1 MEILLAP
8 DSFKGTLWAW
18 EASEV
23 MEEGLRDS
31 GLDCRMEKLPIADGG
46 EGTAEVLRR
55 AWGGMRMSSSVQG
68 PLYEKVEA
76 SWGLSPDRKTAVLDM
91 ASASGLTLI
100 PVERRNPLLTSTYGT
115 GELILNAIQSGV
127 EEILVGI
134 GGSATVDGGLG
145 ALRALGVKLYDEQ
158 RNLLEG
164 RGQDLLRLWEV
175 DARALDS
182 IVGSVRIVAMV
193 DVRNP
198 LCGSEG
204 AARVYAPQKGA
215 SPEVVALLE
224 EGLERWA
231 ERIEMERGISVKD
244 LPGAGAAGGL
254 PAALVAYAN
263 AEICPGAPFV
273 LQRLQFDE
281 KVTGKDLLITGE
293 GMVDSKTLYG
303 KAPYEALQRAKQR
316 GVPVVLL
323 AGSLGPGAEEV
334 YQHGAD
340 LLLASFYG
348 KTPFQGSKEE
358 ARENLYLLSYSLG
371 KSLALGRRL
380 PLYAQASS

>member
-18 EASEV
+18 EVSQV
-23 MEEGLRDS
+23 VEEGLRDS
-31 GLDCRMEKLPIADGG
+31 GLDCRVEKLPIADGG

-55 AWGGMRMSSSVQG
+55 AWGGIRMTSQVKG
-68 PLYEKVEA
+68 PLYERVEA

-91 ASASGLTLI
+91 ASASGLTLV
-100 PVERRNPLLTSTYGT
+100 PLERRNPLLTTTYGT
-115 GELILNAIQSGV
+115 GELIRNAIQSGV

-164 RGQDLLRLWEV
+164 RGQDLLRLSAV
-175 DARALDS
+175 DAEEAEA
-182 IVGSVRIVAMV
+182 IVSSTRIVAMV

-198 LCGSEG
+198 LCGPEG
-204 AARVYAPQKGA
+204 AARVYGPQKGA

-224 EGLERWA
+224 EGLEKWA
-231 ERIEMERGISVKD
+231 ERIEVERGISVKN

-254 PAALVAYAN
+254 PAALVAYLN
-263 AEICPGAPFV
+263 AEICAGAPFV
-273 LQRLQFDE
+273 LKRLQFDE

-303 KAPYEALQRAKQR
+303 KAPYEALRRAKQK
-316 GVPVVLL
+316 GIPVVLL

-334 YQHGAD
+334 YRHGAD
-340 LLLASFYG
+340 LILASFYG
-348 KTPFQGSKEE
+348 KTPFQGTEQE
-358 ARENLYLLSYSLG
+358 ARENLYFLSYSLG
-371 KSLALGRRL
+371 KSFVLGRRL
-380 PLYAQASS
+380 PSYAQASS